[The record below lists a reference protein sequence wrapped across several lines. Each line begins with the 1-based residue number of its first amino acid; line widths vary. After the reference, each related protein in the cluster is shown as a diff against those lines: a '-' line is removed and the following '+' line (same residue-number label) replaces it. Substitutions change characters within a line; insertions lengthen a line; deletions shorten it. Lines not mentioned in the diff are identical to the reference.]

1 MHDNISVRAVP
12 EIILRGGGGRQRF
25 FLSGGWMH
33 NIVKFVMMDEDIQ
46 VNIIRRVVGG
56 NNPFNR
62 TKLGEGCR
70 GFLNCILSLFIF

>member
-1 MHDNISVRAVP
+1 
-12 EIILRGGGGRQRF
+12 
-25 FLSGGWMH
+25 MH

-70 GFLNCILSLFIF
+70 GFFNCILSLFIF